1 MLCFSAMAKECN
13 IFSFELHSKT
23 FTDGDVSN
31 QRFVIFPRTGDLHT
45 CLSPKQQN
53 QTTIAFG
60 VIYLFPSRLKDY
72 IIGLIICESK

>member
-1 MLCFSAMAKECN
+1 MFCFSAMAKECN

-31 QRFVIFPRTGDLHT
+31 QRFVRTGDLHA

-53 QTTIAFG
+53 RTTIAFG

-72 IIGLIICESK
+72 NIGLIICESK